1 MNDSEKWLLS
11 CQICNDLCKRAVSVK
26 CCGAR
31 ACRACAT
38 KKVTSSRFC
47 WNVCCRVPLTTDAL
61 QNDDDLRTGVEHV
74 KANKPIPSHILLKL
88 KGIKQEEGIKS
99 EPTSPIKV
107 EPKESSN
114 DNIGSD
120 GNNVKHIDEINIKK
134 EPNSDHK
141 EIKNPQAVTSKDNL
155 EFSSK
160 VEKRWHC
167 GKIYEVHTDRYLESE
182 NCDDEEIQTWTEKEL
197 EGKSLL
203 PSRKEK
209 YYKSRVVP
217 IRKEGFRSK
226 VGQLSCDNFEQ
237 NVNKFILGLN
247 QKKGQTPVSW
257 VRKMVAEN
265 RLTIKIKDGK
275 YKSLWAFQIK
285 IEEFNISTTAVHQ
298 RIGKAM
304 HSVFRYVAMKLAF
317 HLHMLPFDGDE
328 DQLETRLRKMPRFN
342 ILDPELEKK
351 VDFVGKETIIRG
363 REVHNRRWDHVFN
376 FDRHQKRVRERKRQ
390 VCSEIA
396 KIRKNDDRQTE
407 SQSNEPQQ
415 NYQQEQHDYQQSN
428 NSKDYQQPNFYQP
441 QNYQDPNN
449 YLGIYLAYNPSKYSK
464 IFSNYQHQQQNYQQE
479 QHDYQQSNNSKDY
492 QQPNFYQPQNY
503 QDPNNYQQHTYNPS
517 KYFKTK

>member
-31 ACRACAT
+31 ACRARAT

-114 DNIGSD
+114 DKIGSD

-141 EIKNPQAVTSKDNL
+141 ETKNPQAVTSKDNL

-197 EGKSLL
+197 EGKSLFQ
-203 PSRKEK
+203 SRKEK

-217 IRKEGFRSK
+217 TRKNKFQSR

-237 NVNKFILGLN
+237 NVDNFISGEVD
-247 QKKGQTPVSW
+247 PSRW
-257 VRKMVAEN
+257 VRKMVKKN
-265 RLTIKIKDGK
+265 RLTMKTKEGK
-275 YKSLWAFQIK
+275 YESLQAFKIK
-285 IEEFNISTTAVHQ
+285 IEEYNISSTAVHYG
-298 RIGKAM
+298 IGKARR
-304 HSVFRYVAMKLAF
+304 SAFRYVAMKLAF
-317 HLHMLPFDGDE
+317 HLHVLPFDGDE
-328 DQLETRLRKMPRFN
+328 DQLETRLGKYVRSDNSKMPLSY

-351 VDFVGKETIIRG
+351 AVFVGKGTIYIGG
-363 REVHNRRWDHVFN
+363 RIIDCGRTPAKN
-376 FDRHQKRVRERKRQ
+376 F
-390 VCSEIA
+390 
-396 KIRKNDDRQTE
+396 RKNDDRQTE

-441 QNYQDPNN
+441 QNYNDPNN

-492 QQPNFYQPQNY
+492 QQPNFYQPQNH